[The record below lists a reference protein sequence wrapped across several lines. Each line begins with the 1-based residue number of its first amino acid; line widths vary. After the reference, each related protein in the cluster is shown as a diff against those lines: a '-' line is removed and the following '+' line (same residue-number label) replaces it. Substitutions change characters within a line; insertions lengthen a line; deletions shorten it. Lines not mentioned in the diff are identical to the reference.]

1 MARVSPTGKPRRA
14 RPARDDGFVMVALLV
29 SIAVA
34 AVWMGTLLPSWRQQ
48 ATREREAELAFRGES
63 YARAIYLYRQKTG
76 NLPPTVDI
84 LVQQHYLRKKY
95 LDPITGK
102 DFLIVGGVGLQSG
115 AGAATPGQQGGYR
128 PTGIVGVRSTSTDTS
143 IRIYNNQQTYS
154 QWPFDFTLEQ
164 IRAGGGFSGAEAPAR
179 PDGRQTRPDGRG
191 DELNPITPGGRGF
204 PVPDGSGPR
213 RGLGPTGSGPS
224 SPQTGG
230 GFGR

>member
-84 LVQQHYLRKKY
+84 LVQQHYHGQGLSHR
-95 LDPITGK
+95 GRCRSA
-102 DFLIVGGVGLQSG
+102 VGRRRGH
-115 AGAATPGQQGGYR
+115 AGATGRLSSHRHRRRAEHEHRYVDPHLQQSAD
-128 PTGIVGVRSTSTDTS
+128 VLAVAVR
-143 IRIYNNQQTYS
+143 
-154 QWPFDFTLEQ
+154 LHA
-164 IRAGGGFSGAEAPAR
+164 RADSGW
-179 PDGRQTRPDGRG
+179 
-191 DELNPITPGGRGF
+191 
-204 PVPDGSGPR
+204 R
-213 RGLGPTGSGPS
+213 RL
-224 SPQTGG
+224 
-230 GFGR
+230 FWR

>member
-1 MARVSPTGKPRRA
+1 
-14 RPARDDGFVMVALLV
+14 MVALLV

-48 ATREREAELAFRGES
+48 AIREREAELAFRGES

-76 NLPPTVDI
+76 NLPSTVDL

-115 AGAATPGQQGGYR
+115 TGAATPAQQGGYR

-164 IRAGGGFSGAEAPAR
+164 IRAGGGYQGVGAPVGPAR
-179 PDGRQTRPDGRG
+179 PDGRQNGPGGRG
-191 DELNPITPGGRGF
+191 DELNPITPGGRGGAG
-204 PVPDGSGPR
+204 PLGGGPGSAGGGPAR
-213 RGLGPTGSGPS
+213 
-224 SPQTGG
+224 G

>member
-1 MARVSPTGKPRRA
+1 
-14 RPARDDGFVMVALLV
+14 MVALLV

-48 ATREREAELAFRGES
+48 AIREREAELAFRGES

-115 AGAATPGQQGGYR
+115 VGGGAPGQQGGYR
-128 PTGIVGVRSTSTDTS
+128 PTGIVGVRSTSTDMS

-164 IRAGGGFSGAEAPAR
+164 IRAGGGYPGARAPAG
-179 PDGRQTRPDGRG
+179 PDGRQNGRGGRG
-191 DELNPITPGGRGF
+191 DEINPITPAGRGGRG
-204 PVPDGSGPR
+204 PGVGGP
-213 RGLGPTGSGPS
+213 GPAGGGPAR
-224 SPQTGG
+224 G

>member
-1 MARVSPTGKPRRA
+1 MARVSPTGRRRA
-14 RPARDDGFVMVALLV
+14 SRAHDDGFVMVALLV

-48 ATREREAELAFRGES
+48 AMREREAELAFRGES

-84 LVQQHYLRKKY
+84 LVQQRYLRKKY

-102 DFLIVGGVGLQSG
+102 DFLVVGGVGLQSG
-115 AGAATPGQQGGYR
+115 APAPPQQQGGLR
-128 PTGIVGVRSTSTDTS
+128 STGIIGVRSTSTDTS

-164 IRAGGGFSGAEAPAR
+164 LRAGGGYPGGAP
-179 PDGRQTRPDGRG
+179 PGPGRQNGRGGRG
-191 DELNPITPGGRGF
+191 DELNPITPDGRGTAGPGGTGPGRGAANGGSLRVDYPPPPRGGR
-204 PVPDGSGPR
+204 
-213 RGLGPTGSGPS
+213 
-224 SPQTGG
+224 
-230 GFGR
+230 

>member
-1 MARVSPTGKPRRA
+1 
-14 RPARDDGFVMVALLV
+14 MVALLV

-34 AVWMGTLLPSWRQQ
+34 AVWMGSLLPSWRQQ
-48 ATREREAELAFRGES
+48 AIREREAELAFRGES

-102 DFLIVGGVGLQSG
+102 DFLVVGGVGLQSG
-115 AGAATPGQQGGYR
+115 GAAPPQQQGGYR
-128 PTGIVGVRSTSTDTS
+128 PTGIIGVRSTSTDTS

-164 IRAGGGFSGAEAPAR
+164 IRAGGGFQGAGAPAG
-179 PDGRQTRPDGRG
+179 PGRQNGRGGRG
-191 DELNPITPGGRGF
+191 DELSPITPGGGGLPGPGGTGPGRGA
-204 PVPDGSGPR
+204 GP
-213 RGLGPTGSGPS
+213 GGPGTSPPPGGPAR
-224 SPQTGG
+224 G